1 MITVLIVDDQK
12 TVQEILKSHIEPES
26 SLEVMGCASDGQE
39 ALDFVKMHR
48 PDIVLMDI
56 EMPVMD
62 GLTATKIITE
72 QFIDT
77 KVLIISVHNEDAY
90 LNTALQLGAK
100 GYLLKNTPAKEM
112 VNAIFSAYKGYFQLG
127 PGLLEN
133 YLHNASKSKF
143 DSQELEQL
151 KSIMLKQ
158 SQVLENLGG
167 ESVTQTRSRSNNNH
181 NAKYK
186 RSGSS
191 RDHLANQY
199 ASLEKQLY
207 YLSNRMD
214 NLTRRIN
221 FIQQFGVLI
230 LLGFLVLVTL
240 LVYFLS

>member
-26 SLEVMGCASDGQE
+26 SLEVIGCASDGQE

-62 GLTATKIITE
+62 GLTATKIISE
-72 QFIDT
+72 QYIDT

-158 SQVLENLGG
+158 SQVLESLGG
-167 ESVTQTRSRSNNNH
+167 EPVIQTRGRSNNNH

-191 RDHLANQY
+191 RDYLANQY

-214 NLTRRIN
+214 SLTRRIN

-230 LLGFLVLVTL
+230 ILGSLVLVTL
-240 LVYFLS
+240 LIYFLS

>member
-26 SLEVMGCASDGQE
+26 SLEIVGCASDGQE

-62 GLTATKIITE
+62 GLTATKIISE

-158 SQVLENLGG
+158 SQVLESLGG
-167 ESVTQTRSRSNNNH
+167 EPVTQTRSRSKNNY

-186 RSGSS
+186 RSASS
-191 RDHLANQY
+191 RDHLSSQY

-207 YLSNRMD
+207 YLSNRID
-214 NLTRRIN
+214 GLTRRIN

-230 LLGFLVLVTL
+230 LLGLLVLVTL